1 VVAPLPIP
9 MRIHPLNCATLRPAS
24 GALRLGRRAPIE
36 RTSAVCTCLLVELD
50 RALVLVDTG
59 LGLLDVAVPLR
70 RLGPG
75 FLVAMHP
82 RLDANETA
90 ARQVERLGFS
100 REDVRDVLLTHL
112 DPDHAGGLSDFPH
125 ARIHVFAAEHRVAT
139 SQSELAPL
147 GRYRPVQWAHRP
159 RFVLYHPSGP
169 RWYGLEA
176 VHELREL
183 PPELKL
189 VALPGHSRG
198 HGGVALRAA
207 SGWLLFTGDATLRP
221 GALSWDFPPRPR
233 LLNRSSPLVSAN
245 ARARHRTLKQLGAIG
260 REHAHE
266 VAMFAAH
273 DPEDLARCRGWLACG
288 P

>member
-1 VVAPLPIP
+1 

-24 GALRLGRRAPIE
+24 GALRLGRRGPIE

-75 FLVAMHP
+75 FLAAMHP
-82 RLDANETA
+82 RLDASETA
-90 ARQVERLGFS
+90 AHQVERLGFS
-100 REDVRDVLLTHL
+100 RGDVRDVLLTHL

-125 ARIHVFAAEHRVAT
+125 ARVHMLATEHRVAT

-159 RFVLYHPSGP
+159 RFVLYQPRGP
-169 RWYGLEA
+169 RWYELEA
-176 VHELREL
+176 VHELQEL

-198 HGGVALRAA
+198 HGGVALRTEA
-207 SGWLLFTGDATLRP
+207 GWLLFTGDATLNP

-233 LLNRSSPLVSAN
+233 LLHRSSPLVN
-245 ARARHRTLKQLGAIG
+245 AIARVRHRTLKQLGAIG
-260 REHAHE
+260 QEHTRE

-273 DPEDLARCRGWLACG
+273 DPGDLVRCRAWLTQ
-288 P
+288 PP